1 MTAPRSVTL
10 ERRDVV
16 KRLLEH
22 RGNALVVSGLG
33 SPTFDV
39 YAAGD
44 SPLNFY
50 MWGAMGGTAMLGLG
64 LALAQPARRVL
75 VITGDGDM
83 LMGMGSLATIGA
95 HRPRNL
101 AIVVLDNESYGETGM
116 QASHTARGV
125 DLAAVARAST
135 FEMAEIIY
143 TRAELDAWVG
153 RVANAAAPVLAVV
166 KVTTTR
172 PPLRFPLRDGA
183 HIKNRFREALLGAR
197 AFA

>member
-1 MTAPRSVTL
+1 MTTPRSITL
-10 ERRDVV
+10 DRRDVV
-16 KRLLEH
+16 ARLLEQ

-33 SPTFDV
+33 TPTFDV
-39 YAAGD
+39 YATGD

-64 LALAQPARRVL
+64 LALAQPSRRIL

-101 AIVVLDNESYGETGM
+101 AIVVLDNERFGETGM
-116 QASHTARGV
+116 QPSHTARGV
-125 DLAAVARAST
+125 DLAAVARASN
-135 FEMAEIIY
+135 FETAETIY
-143 TRAELDAWVG
+143 TRAELDTWIDSI
-153 RVANAAAPVLAVV
+153 ANAAAPVLAVV
-166 KVTTTR
+166 KITTSR
-172 PPLRFPLRDGA
+172 PPLRFPPRDGTY
-183 HIKNRFREALLGAR
+183 IKNRFREALLGAR

>member
-1 MTAPRSVTL
+1 MTAQQSITL
-10 ERRDVV
+10 DRRDVTA
-16 KRLLEH
+16 RLLEH

-39 YAAGD
+39 FAAGD

-64 LALAQPARRVL
+64 LALAQPDRGVL

-95 HRPRNL
+95 HRPGNL
-101 AIVVLDNESYGETGM
+101 AIAVLDNQSYGETGM

-125 DLAAVARAST
+125 DLAAVARGSN
-135 FEMAEIIY
+135 FEIAETIY
-143 TRAELDAWVG
+143 TRAELDAWID
-153 RVANAAAPVLAVV
+153 RIARAAAPVIAVI
-166 KVTTTR
+166 KVTTSR
-172 PPLRFPLRDGA
+172 PPLRFPLRDGT